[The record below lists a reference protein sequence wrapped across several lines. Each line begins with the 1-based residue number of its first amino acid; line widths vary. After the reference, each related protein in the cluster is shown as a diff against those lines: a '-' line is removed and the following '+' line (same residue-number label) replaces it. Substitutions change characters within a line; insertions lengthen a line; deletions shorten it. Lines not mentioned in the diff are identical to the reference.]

1 MAGHVGDGS
10 RRVGRRRTRT
20 IYARPMHEET
30 DTATDQITQGVGTV
44 DRARVQKRTLRTLM
58 GGIVPG
64 GAAMSSAYSSAA
76 LLGEELTDSELL
88 GGIAASGLTMGA
100 AFTAIPLA
108 RVMADRGRR
117 PGIAGGYAIAGI
129 GALVCLAAAQAEM
142 YLLLV
147 LGMLCIGLGYA
158 SNMAARFASAD
169 LADEPGSAI
178 GTLIWASTFGSVLGP
193 ILGFGPIRS
202 VATSVGLN
210 ELAGPYLLSATL
222 FALAAMTVHLFLR
235 PDPLLVS
242 GGLGRSEARVPLRSF
257 IRPLVASPD
266 GRLAAGSMTVGHIVM
281 VGIMTMLPLHMRAGG
296 HELEVIGFMISLHI
310 VGMYAF
316 SPIVGKL
323 VDRLGP
329 QRMIVVGSLLLTV
342 GAMVAARNE
351 AHQSFGAFLGMFLI
365 GVGWNCGLVA
375 SSALL
380 VRTFDGPNRVGIQGL
395 ADMCMTA
402 GGASAGITAGLVLA
416 VSTFPVLATGATVIA
431 TLPTLTVLLRWRTSR
446 RSTHGVRS

>member
-1 MAGHVGDGS
+1 
-10 RRVGRRRTRT
+10 
-20 IYARPMHEET
+20 MHEPTPPTGPSGDIAGTSVIVPEGT
-30 DTATDQITQGVGTV
+30 PHHDLAT
-44 DRARVQKRTLRTLM
+44 VQRRTLRTLM
-58 GGIVPG
+58 GGIIPG

-76 LLGEELTDSELL
+76 ILGEELTGNELL

-108 RVMADRGRR
+108 RVMTERGRR

-129 GALVCLAAAQAEM
+129 GALVCLTAAQVGW
-142 YLLLV
+142 YPLLV
-147 LGMLCIGLGYA
+147 LGMLGIGLGYA
-158 SNMAARFASAD
+158 SNMAARFAAAD

-178 GTLIWASTFGSVLGP
+178 GMLIWASTFGSVLGP
-193 ILGFGPIRS
+193 LLGFGPIRTL
-202 VATSVGLN
+202 ATSIGLD
-210 ELAGPYLLSATL
+210 ELAGPYLLSSTL
-222 FALAAMTVHLFLR
+222 FVVAALTVHFFLR
-235 PDPLLVS
+235 PDPLVVS
-242 GGLGRSEARVPLRSF
+242 GGLGRSESRVPLRSY
-257 IRPLVASPD
+257 IGPLVESRD
-266 GRLAAGSMTVGHIVM
+266 GRLAVGSMMVGHIVM

-296 HELEVIGFMISLHI
+296 HELQVIGSMISLHI
-310 VGMYAF
+310 IGMYAF

-342 GAMVAARNE
+342 GSVVAARNE
-351 AHQSFGAFLGMFLI
+351 AHQSLGAFVGMFLI
-365 GVGWNCGLVA
+365 GIGWSCGLVA

-416 VSTFPVLATGATVIA
+416 VSTFPVLATGATVVA
-431 TLPTLTVLLRWRTSR
+431 TLPTVTVLIRWWSTR
-446 RSTHGVRS
+446 RSETSGQGADH

>member
-1 MAGHVGDGS
+1 MQEPTTPTPAGTPGEM
-10 RRVGRRRTRT
+10 T
-20 IYARPMHEET
+20 
-30 DTATDQITQGVGTV
+30 GTSV
-44 DRARVQKRTLRTLM
+44 IIPEGTPHHDRATVQRRTLRVLM
-58 GGIVPG
+58 GGIIPG

-76 LLGEELTDSELL
+76 ILGEELTGNELL

-108 RVMADRGRR
+108 RVMAERGRR
-117 PGIAGGYAIAGI
+117 PGIAGGYAIAGV
-129 GALVCLAAAQAEM
+129 GAVVCLAAAQIGW
-142 YLLLV
+142 YPLLV
-147 LGMLCIGLGYA
+147 LGMMGIGLGYA

-178 GTLIWASTFGSVLGP
+178 GMLIWASTFGSVLGP
-193 ILGFGPIRS
+193 LLGFGPIRS
-202 VATSVGLN
+202 LSTSIGLA

-222 FALAAMTVHLFLR
+222 FVVAALSGHFFLR
-235 PDPLLVS
+235 PDPLLVA
-242 GGLGRSEARVPLRSF
+242 GGLGRSETRVPLRSYL
-257 IRPLVASPD
+257 RPLVESPD
-266 GRLAAGSMTVGHIVM
+266 GRLAVGSMMVGHIVM

-296 HELEVIGFMISLHI
+296 HELQVIGYMISLHI
-310 VGMYAF
+310 IGMYAF

-342 GAMVAARNE
+342 GAVVAARNE
-351 AHQSFGAFLGMFLI
+351 AHHSVGAFVGMFLI
-365 GVGWNCGLVA
+365 GIGWSCGLVA

-402 GGASAGITAGLVLA
+402 GGASAGIAAGLVLA
-416 VSTFPVLATGATVIA
+416 VSTFPVLSAGAAVVA
-431 TLPTLTVLLRWRTSR
+431 TLPAVTVFVRWRSTR
-446 RSTHGVRS
+446 RSPAGGQGTDR

>member
-1 MAGHVGDGS
+1 
-10 RRVGRRRTRT
+10 
-20 IYARPMHEET
+20 MHEPTTSTTTGPQDEVT
-30 DTATDQITQGVGTV
+30 NTGVATPRGTPDH
-44 DRARVQKRTLRTLM
+44 DRAAVQRRTLRTLM
-58 GGIVPG
+58 GGIIPG

-76 LLGEELTDSELL
+76 ILGEELTGNELL

-108 RVMADRGRR
+108 RVMAERGRR

-129 GALVCLAAAQAEM
+129 GALACLAAAQVGW
-142 YLLLV
+142 YPLLV
-147 LGMLCIGLGYA
+147 LGMLGIGLGYA

-178 GTLIWASTFGSVLGP
+178 GMLIWASTFGSVLGP
-193 ILGFGPIRS
+193 LLGFGPIRS
-202 VATSVGLN
+202 LATSVGLA

-222 FALAAMTVHLFLR
+222 FVVAALTVHFFLR
-235 PDPLLVS
+235 PDPLVVS
-242 GGLGRSEARVPLRSF
+242 GGLGRSEARVQLRSY
-257 IRPLVASPD
+257 IRPLVDSSD
-266 GRLAAGSMTVGHIVM
+266 GRLAVGSMMVGHIVM

-296 HELEVIGFMISLHI
+296 HELQSIGWMISLHI

-329 QRMIVVGSLLLTV
+329 QRIIVVGSLLLTI
-342 GAMVAARNE
+342 GAAVAARNE
-351 AHQSFGAFLGMFLI
+351 AHQSLGAFLGMFLI
-365 GVGWNCGLVA
+365 GIGWSCGLVA

-380 VRTFDGPNRVGIQGL
+380 VRTFDGSNRVGIQGL
-395 ADMCMTA
+395 ADMCMAA

-416 VSTFPVLATGATVIA
+416 VTTFPVLATSATVVA
-431 TLPTLTVLLRWRTSR
+431 TLPAVTVLLRWWSTRRSATSR
-446 RSTHGVRS
+446 PEGTR